1 MASWLASHSSHW
13 RQLDQ
18 PSCNQ
23 LSCFHLLQDSSDC
36 QLSCAM
42 GQSKLENEECAN
54 CLVLIMLGPVFLP
67 PEAIQAVIQP
77 STLPGHLFLWCSPFL
92 HKKVGCPKQQASASV
107 KPHRGCLTSFNL
119 HLFHWLMCSVF
130 SVFASQ
136 IIRPF
141 GGSRLLVNITRSQ
154 VHQSGIQH
162 VLVQLH
168 HEVRN
173 ACPLG
178 WAQD

>member
-1 MASWLASHSSHW
+1 MTNRKATQPIGYCLSGQSCWLHKHKVNTQSLPHMCAAVHQAQPHARHQSLRSTSVSQGSAAAQ
-13 RQLDQ
+13 RLDQ
-18 PSCNQ
+18 PPGLNS
-23 LSCFHLLQDSSDC
+23 
-36 QLSCAM
+36 
-42 GQSKLENEECAN
+42 
-54 CLVLIMLGPVFLP
+54 
-67 PEAIQAVIQP
+67 P
-77 STLPGHLFLWCSPFL
+77 SAWLHATVTLRP
-92 HKKVGCPKQQASASV
+92 
-107 KPHRGCLTSFNL
+107 TSFNL

-141 GGSRLLVNITRSQ
+141 GGRSQ